1 MTQEE
6 LIHVLGRKW
15 RNNLKELALLCN
27 KYKLL
32 PNNFHDAIALS
43 CNSKFLIKL
52 YGYPMKV
59 NRILQMARHIGL
71 LELASNYASFNHP
84 NNNQSFTYRINKEI
98 LNLVLETNVLYNGE
112 SEGGGERDNIIK
124 ETNMSKEIDL
134 SKLKYVTIN
143 AKKRPRQLLDL
154 SEDELIELLYLRY
167 PQIRYY
173 QNVVEEINTANN
185 WKGSIYEIKFEPNI
199 EHHYN
204 YNKFSIRYTSEYA
217 CYPKEIRD
225 TLNKDILGE
234 EYHKYDV
241 NGSIYRVTYLL
252 NNGSWMDYS
261 GDIYKY
267 LYGTEFESREDRREF
282 KTICNTVYFTSTA
295 VEATRRFIDRKKLDG
310 YNDELLNIF
319 GDLKTKITDAIGKSY
334 NSEIFMHESCIYI
347 DAMKRMMDIGYK
359 VLPIYDCFCFNKLQD
374 CESVEIDI
382 AIMRACIE
390 ESAKDYYNKFCV
402 DVFNDCGCRSSINVL
417 NHIK

>member
-6 LIHVLGRKW
+6 LIHILGRKW
-15 RNNLKELALLCN
+15 RNNLKELSLLCN

-32 PNNFHDAIALS
+32 PDNFHDAIAMS
-43 CNSKFLIKL
+43 CNSKFLTKL

-59 NRILQMARHIGL
+59 NRILQMARNIGL
-71 LELASNYASFNHP
+71 LELASNYVVFNH

-112 SEGGGERDNIIK
+112 EGEIEEGDNIIK
-124 ETNMSKEIDL
+124 ETNMSKQLDL
-134 SKLKYVTIN
+134 SKLQYVTIN

-154 SEDELIELLYLRY
+154 SEEELVELLYLRY

-173 QNVVEEINTANN
+173 QNIVEEINTANN
-185 WKGSIYEIKFEPNI
+185 WKGSVYEIKFEPNI
-199 EHHYN
+199 EHHYS

-217 CYPKEIRD
+217 CYPKETREII
-225 TLNKDILGE
+225 NKDMLGE
-234 EYHKYDV
+234 DYYKYDV
-241 NGSIYRVTYLL
+241 NASILRVTYLL
-252 NNGSWMDYS
+252 NNGTWMDYS

-267 LYGTEFESREDRREF
+267 LYGNEFASRDDRREF

-295 VEATRRFIDRKKLDG
+295 IEAARRFIDRKKLDN

-319 GDLKTKITDAIGKSY
+319 EDLKTKINNVIGKSY
-334 NSEIFMHESCIYI
+334 NSEVFMHESCIYI
-347 DAMKRMMDIGYK
+347 GAIKMMMEFGYK
-359 VLPIYDCFCFNKLQD
+359 VLPIYDCFCFNKQHD
-374 CESVEIDI
+374 NGTVEIDVNT
-382 AIMRACIE
+382 MRVCIE
-390 ESAKDYYNKFCV
+390 ASAKDYYNKFCV
-402 DVFNDCGCRSSINVL
+402 DVFNDCGCRSQNNVL

>member
-6 LIHVLGRKW
+6 LINKLGRKW
-15 RNNLKELALLCN
+15 RNNLKELSLLCN

-59 NRILQMARHIGL
+59 NRILQMARNIGL
-71 LELASNYASFNHP
+71 LELASNYAVFNH
-84 NNNQSFTYRINKEI
+84 NVNQSFTYRINKEI
-98 LNLVLETNVLYNGE
+98 LNLILETNVLYNGE
-112 SEGGGERDNIIK
+112 GGEIRERVNIIK
-124 ETNMSKEIDL
+124 ETNMSKQLDL
-134 SKLKYVTIN
+134 SKLQYVTIN

-154 SEDELIELLYLRY
+154 SEEELVELLYLRY

-185 WKGSIYEIKFEPNI
+185 WKGSLYEIKFEPNI
-199 EHHYN
+199 EHHYS

-217 CYPKEIRD
+217 CYPKETREII
-225 TLNKDILGE
+225 NKDMLGE
-234 EYHKYDV
+234 DYHKYDV
-241 NGSIYRVTYLL
+241 NGSIFRVTYLL
-252 NNGSWMDYS
+252 NNGRWMDYS

-267 LYGTEFESREDRREF
+267 LYGNEFESREDRREF

-295 VEATRRFIDRKKLDG
+295 AEAARRFIDRKKLDG

-319 GDLKTKITDAIGKSY
+319 DDLKTKITNVIGKSY

-347 DAMKRMMDIGYK
+347 DAIKRMMDIGYK
-359 VLPIYDCFCFNKLQD
+359 VLPIYDCFCFNKQYD
-374 CESVEIDI
+374 TESVEIDVNTM
-382 AIMRACIE
+382 AACIDASTE
-390 ESAKDYYNKFCV
+390 DYYNKFCV
-402 DVFNDCGCRSSINVL
+402 DVFNDCGCRSQLNVL

>member
-1 MTQEE
+1 MTEEE
-6 LIHVLGRKW
+6 LKQKLGRKW
-15 RNNLKELALLCN
+15 RNNIKELALLCN

-32 PNNFHDAIALS
+32 PDNFQEAIALS

-59 NRILQMARHIGL
+59 NRILQMARNIGL
-71 LELASNYASFNHP
+71 LELASNYVSFNHDD
-84 NNNQSFTYRINKEI
+84 NQSFTYRINKDI
-98 LNLVLETNVLYNGE
+98 LNLILETNVLYNGE
-112 SEGGGERDNIIK
+112 RGGIRERDNIIK
-124 ETNMSKEIDL
+124 ETNMSKQLDL
-134 SKLKYVTIN
+134 SKLQYVTIN

-154 SEDELIELLYLRY
+154 SEEELVELLYLRY

-185 WKGSIYEIKFEPNI
+185 WKGSLYEIKFEPNI
-199 EHHYN
+199 ERHYS

-217 CYPKEIRD
+217 CLCKEQREI
-225 TLNKDILGE
+225 LNKDVLGND
-234 EYHKYDV
+234 YHKYDV
-241 NGSIYRVTYLL
+241 NASILRVTYLL

-267 LYGTEFESREDRREF
+267 LYGNEFESTDDRREF
-282 KTICNTVYFTSTA
+282 KTICNTVYFTSTS
-295 VEATRRFIDRKKLDG
+295 VEAARRFIDRKKLDG

-319 GDLKTKITDAIGKSY
+319 DGIKNKLNDAIGKSY

-347 DAMKRMMDIGYK
+347 GAIEKMMSLGYK
-359 VLPIYDCFCFNKLQD
+359 VLPIYDCFCFNNKQSKDIDLITMKLMI
-374 CESVEIDI
+374 S
-382 AIMRACIE
+382 AAAE
-390 ESAKDYYNKFCV
+390 EYYNKFCV
-402 DVFNDCGCRSSINVL
+402 DVFNDCGCRSQLNVL

>member
-6 LIHVLGRKW
+6 LIRALGRKW
-15 RNNLKELALLCN
+15 RNNIKELALLCN

-43 CNSKFLIKL
+43 CNSKFLINL

-59 NRILQMARHIGL
+59 NRILQMARQIGL
-71 LELASNYASFNHP
+71 LELASNYASFNHN

-112 SEGGGERDNIIK
+112 RGREIRRDNIIK

-134 SKLKYVTIN
+134 SKLQYVTIN
-143 AKKRPRQLLDL
+143 AKKRPRQLLNL
-154 SEDELIELLYLRY
+154 SEDELKELLYLRY

-199 EHHYN
+199 EHHYS

-217 CYPKEIRD
+217 CYPKEIRE
-225 TLNKDILGE
+225 TLNKDMLGE
-234 EYHKYDV
+234 EYNKYDV
-241 NGSIYRVTYLL
+241 NGSIFRVTYLL

-295 VEATRRFIDRKKLDG
+295 REAARRFIERKQLDN
-310 YNDELLNIF
+310 YNEELLNIF
-319 GDLKTKITDAIGKSY
+319 GDLKTKITDVIGKSY

-359 VLPIYDCFCFNKLQD
+359 VLPIYDCFCFNKQLETD
-374 CESVEIDI
+374 MGLIDS
-382 AIMRACIE
+382 CINAA
-390 ESAKDYYNKFCV
+390 AKDYYNKFCV
-402 DVFNDCGCRSSINVL
+402 DVFNDCGCRSSNNVL
-417 NHIK
+417 NYNK